1 MTQHVQYPGAFV
13 IHVPIKE
20 LEAIPMID
28 VIDDWPAIVM
38 IFAEVAMLQS
48 EHRLLE
54 IIAAEV
60 VLVPQLLKGGGEAFI
75 QPAIWPVPAGH
86 KITKALLRQFM
97 RHDAYIS

>member
-28 VIDDWPAIVM
+28 VIDNWPAIVM
-38 IFAEVAMLQS
+38 IFAEVAVLEI

-54 IIAAEV
+54 IIVAEV
-60 VLVPQLLKGGGEAFI
+60 VLVPQLLKVGGEAFI
-75 QPAIWPVPAGH
+75 QPAIGPRSEERRVGKECRSRWSPYH
-86 KITKALLRQFM
+86 
-97 RHDAYIS
+97 